1 MIRRE
6 ALTSLRA
13 CCIQGGC
20 TLIMALNSEIPLP
33 NTRPPR
39 WLLKPVPED
48 VAGLAAESGLH
59 PILAL
64 LLAQR
69 GVTTP
74 SQIRDFLV
82 PKLASLGDPMLL
94 PEMGIAVER
103 ILQAVD
109 QKQRVALYGDYDVD
123 GVTSMA
129 LMHLTLKAYGLEPH
143 LFLPSRMDEGYG
155 LSLDGFGRLF
165 EEFGKPDLLLA
176 LDCGTTS
183 IKELAWLRE
192 QEVDCVIID
201 HHELAPQ
208 GRPECIA
215 LVNPKLGDSY
225 HYFCTA
231 GLVFKVA
238 HALMK
243 TRRVEG
249 FDLKETLDLVA
260 LGTVADLVP
269 LIDENR
275 LLVRRGLEALA
286 QTERTGLR
294 ALKLTAG
301 VDGFI
306 QTHHVGFRL
315 GPRLNAAGRLD
326 TAATSLQ
333 LLLAEDPLVASEY
346 AALLESH
353 NRDRQG
359 VELAV
364 YNEAEQMLLALGDM
378 DQHTAIVLG
387 SRNWHPGVVGIVA
400 SRISRLV
407 NRPTILFSFD
417 ENGVGKGSGR
427 SIPGFSLVEAIDIC
441 REHIL
446 RGGGH
451 AMAAGVSVMEEKL
464 EVFRAAFCEA
474 ARLALTE
481 ENLTSVLELDAEVR
495 LSEFNLDFLQ
505 NFRLME
511 PFGQRN
517 PEPVFL
523 CRNVTPRLPGRLMKE
538 KHLRVMLTQDGAS
551 MEARWFNAPLKD
563 MPKPPWDV
571 AMRVQRNY
579 WRGEEQWQLT
589 LDAVRTSES
598 PSR

>member
-1 MIRRE
+1 
-6 ALTSLRA
+6 
-13 CCIQGGC
+13 
-20 TLIMALNSEIPLP
+20 MALASEIPLP

-39 WLLKPVPED
+39 WLLKPVPDSAED
-48 VAGLAAESGLH
+48 VAAESGLH
-59 PILAL
+59 PILAK

-69 GVTTP
+69 GFTTAP
-74 SQIRDFLV
+74 QIRDFLV
-82 PKLASLGDPMLL
+82 PKLASLGDPLVL
-94 PEMGIAVER
+94 PEMPAAVAR

-109 QKQRVALYGDYDVD
+109 QGQRVALYGDYDVD

-129 LMHLTLKAYGLEPH
+129 LMYLTLKAYGVKPH

-155 LSLDGFGRLF
+155 LSMDGFARLF
-165 EEFGKPDLLLA
+165 DEFGKPDLLLA

-183 IKELAWLRE
+183 IKELNWLRE
-192 QEVDCVIID
+192 QGVDCVIID
-201 HHELAPQ
+201 HHELAPE
-208 GRPECIA
+208 GRPPCIA
-215 LVNPKLGDSY
+215 LVNPKLGTDY

-238 HALMK
+238 HALLK
-243 TRRVEG
+243 TRRMES

-269 LIDENR
+269 LMDENR

-286 QTERTGLR
+286 QTQRIGLR

-326 TAATSLQ
+326 TALTSLQ
-333 LLLAEDPLVASEY
+333 LLLEEDPLVAAEY

-353 NRDRQG
+353 NKDRQG

-364 YNEAEQMLLALGDM
+364 YNEAEAMLLAMGDM
-378 DQHTAIVLG
+378 DQHHAVVLG

-400 SRISRLV
+400 SRLSRLV

-417 ENGVGKGSGR
+417 ENGMGKGSGR
-427 SIPGFSLVEAIDIC
+427 SIPGFSLVKAIDIC
-441 REHIL
+441 REHIV

-451 AMAAGVSVMEEKL
+451 AMAAGVSVSEAKL
-464 EVFRAAFCEA
+464 EVFRTAFCEA
-474 ARLALTE
+474 ARKSLTD
-481 ENLTSVLELDAEVR
+481 ENLTAVLELDVEVR
-495 LSEFNLDFLQ
+495 LSELSLDFFQ

-517 PEPVFL
+517 SEPIFL
-523 CRNVTPRLPGRLMKE
+523 CKSVTPRLPGRLMKE
-538 KHLRVMLTQDGAS
+538 KHLRIILSQDGAS
-551 MEARWFNAPLKD
+551 MEARWFNAPLQNL
-563 MPKPPWDV
+563 PEPPWDV

-589 LDAVRTSES
+589 LDAVRSAE
-598 PSR
+598 

>member
-1 MIRRE
+1 MPE
-6 ALTSLRA
+6 TAA
-13 CCIQGGC
+13 E
-20 TLIMALNSEIPLP
+20 LIS
-33 NTRPPR
+33 
-39 WLLKPVPED
+39 
-48 VAGLAAESGLH
+48 ESGLH
-59 PILAL
+59 PILSL

-69 GVTTP
+69 GFTGTA
-74 SQIRDFLV
+74 QIRDFLV
-82 PKLASLGDPMLL
+82 PKLASLGDPTVL
-94 PEMGIAVER
+94 PEMNRAVER

-109 QKQRVALYGDYDVD
+109 QNQRIALYGDYDVD

-129 LMHLTLKAYGLEPH
+129 LMYLTLKAYGIRAH

-155 LSLDGFGRLF
+155 LSLDGFARLF

-183 IKELAWLRE
+183 TKELKWLHE
-192 QEVDCVIID
+192 QGVDCVIVD
-201 HHELAPQ
+201 HHELAPE

-215 LVNPKLGDSY
+215 LVNPKLGDDY

-286 QTERTGLR
+286 QTQRIGLR
-294 ALKLTAG
+294 ALKLIAG
-301 VDGFI
+301 VDGFV

-326 TAATSLQ
+326 TALTSLQ
-333 LLLAEDPLVASEY
+333 LLLEEDPLVAAEY

-364 YNEAEQMLLALGDM
+364 YNEAEQMLLAMGDM
-378 DQHTAIVLG
+378 DQHSAVVLG

-400 SRISRLV
+400 SRLSRLV

-417 ENGVGKGSGR
+417 ENGMGKGSGR
-427 SIPGFSLVEAIDIC
+427 SIPGFSLVEAIEVC
-441 REHIL
+441 REHIV

-451 AMAAGVSVMEEKL
+451 AMAAGVSVTEAKL
-464 EVFRAAFCEA
+464 DIFRTTFCEA
-474 ARLALTE
+474 ARIALSE
-481 ENLTSVLELDAEVR
+481 ESLTAVLELDVEVK
-495 LSEFNLDFLQ
+495 LSELTLDFLQ

-517 PEPVFL
+517 SEPVFL
-523 CRNVTPRLPGRLMKE
+523 CRGVMPRLPGRLMKE

-563 MPKPPWDV
+563 MPNTPWDV

-589 LDAVRTSES
+589 LDAVRTAE
-598 PSR
+598 

>member
-1 MIRRE
+1 
-6 ALTSLRA
+6 
-13 CCIQGGC
+13 
-20 TLIMALNSEIPLP
+20 MALNSEIPLP

-39 WLLKPVPED
+39 WLLKPVPES
-48 VAGLAAESGLH
+48 AAELIAESGLH
-59 PILAL
+59 PILSL

-69 GVTTP
+69 GLTGTA
-74 SQIRDFLV
+74 QIREFLV
-82 PKLASLGDPMLL
+82 PKLASLGDPTVL
-94 PEMGIAVER
+94 PEMNKAVER

-129 LMHLTLKAYGLEPH
+129 LMYLTLKAYGIQAH

-155 LSLDGFGRLF
+155 LSLDGFARLF

-183 IKELAWLRE
+183 TRELKWLHE
-192 QEVDCVIID
+192 QGVDCVIVD
-201 HHELAPQ
+201 HHELAPE
-208 GRPECIA
+208 GRPECVA
-215 LVNPKLGDSY
+215 LVNPKLGDDY

-243 TRRVEG
+243 TRRIEG

-269 LIDENR
+269 LVDENR

-286 QTERTGLR
+286 QTQRVGLR
-294 ALKLTAG
+294 ALKLIAG
-301 VDGFI
+301 VEGFV

-326 TAATSLQ
+326 TALTSLQ
-333 LLLAEDPLVASEY
+333 LLLEEDPLVASEY

-364 YNEAEQMLLALGDM
+364 YNEAEQMLLAMGDM
-378 DQHTAIVLG
+378 DQHHAVVLG

-400 SRISRLV
+400 SRLSRLV

-427 SIPGFSLVEAIDIC
+427 SIPGFSLVEAIEVC
-441 REHIL
+441 REHIV

-451 AMAAGVSVMEEKL
+451 AMAAGVSVTEAKFDI
-464 EVFRAAFCEA
+464 FRTTFCEA
-474 ARLALTE
+474 ARKALSE
-481 ENLTSVLELDAEVR
+481 ESLTAVLELDAEVK
-495 LSEFNLDFLQ
+495 LSEFTLEFLQ

-523 CRNVTPRLPGRLMKE
+523 CRGVMPRLPGRLMKE

-571 AMRVQRNY
+571 AMRVQRNH
-579 WRGEEQWQLT
+579 WRGEEQWQIT
-589 LDAVRTSES
+589 LDAVRSAE
-598 PSR
+598 

>member
-1 MIRRE
+1 
-6 ALTSLRA
+6 
-13 CCIQGGC
+13 
-20 TLIMALNSEIPLP
+20 MALNSEIPLP
-33 NTRPPR
+33 NMRPPR
-39 WLLKPVPED
+39 WLLKPVPET
-48 VAGLAAESGLH
+48 AAELISESGLH
-59 PILAL
+59 PILSL

-69 GVTTP
+69 GFTGTA
-74 SQIRDFLV
+74 QIRDFLV
-82 PKLASLGDPMLL
+82 PKLASLGDPTVL
-94 PEMGIAVER
+94 PEMNRAVER

-109 QKQRVALYGDYDVD
+109 QNQRIALYGDYDVD

-129 LMHLTLKAYGLEPH
+129 LMYLTLKAYGIRAH

-155 LSLDGFGRLF
+155 LSLDGFARLF

-183 IKELAWLRE
+183 TKELKWLHE
-192 QEVDCVIID
+192 QGVDCVIVD
-201 HHELAPQ
+201 HHELAPE

-215 LVNPKLGDSY
+215 LVNPKLGDDY

-286 QTERTGLR
+286 QTQRIGLR
-294 ALKLTAG
+294 ALKLIAG
-301 VDGFI
+301 VDGFV

-326 TAATSLQ
+326 TALTSLQ
-333 LLLAEDPLVASEY
+333 LLLEEDPLVAAEY

-364 YNEAEQMLLALGDM
+364 YNEAGQMLLAMGDM
-378 DQHTAIVLG
+378 DQHSAVVLG

-400 SRISRLV
+400 SRLSRLV

-417 ENGVGKGSGR
+417 ENGMGKGSGR
-427 SIPGFSLVEAIDIC
+427 SIPGFSLVEAIEVC
-441 REHIL
+441 REHIV

-451 AMAAGVSVMEEKL
+451 AMAAGVSVTEAKL
-464 EVFRAAFCEA
+464 DIFRTTFCEA
-474 ARLALTE
+474 ARIALSE
-481 ENLTSVLELDAEVR
+481 ESLTAVLELDVEVK
-495 LSEFNLDFLQ
+495 LSELTLDFLQ

-517 PEPVFL
+517 SEPVFL
-523 CRNVTPRLPGRLMKE
+523 CRGVMPRLPGRLMKE
-538 KHLRVMLTQDGAS
+538 KHLRVRLTQDGAS

-563 MPKPPWDV
+563 MPNTPWDV

-589 LDAVRTSES
+589 LDAVRTAE
-598 PSR
+598 

>member
-1 MIRRE
+1 
-6 ALTSLRA
+6 
-13 CCIQGGC
+13 
-20 TLIMALNSEIPLP
+20 MALNSEIPLP

-39 WLLKPVPED
+39 WLLKPVPES
-48 VAGLAAESGLH
+48 AAELIAESGLH
-59 PILAL
+59 PILSL

-69 GVTTP
+69 GFTGTA
-74 SQIRDFLV
+74 QIREFLV
-82 PKLASLGDPMLL
+82 PKLASLGDPTVL
-94 PEMGIAVER
+94 PEMNKAVER

-109 QKQRVALYGDYDVD
+109 LKQRVALYGDYDVD

-129 LMHLTLKAYGLEPH
+129 LMYLTLKAYGIQAH

-155 LSLDGFGRLF
+155 LSLDGFARLF

-183 IKELAWLRE
+183 TKELKWLHD
-192 QEVDCVIID
+192 QGVDCVIID
-201 HHELAPQ
+201 HHELAPE
-208 GRPECIA
+208 GRPECVA
-215 LVNPKLGDSY
+215 LVNPKLGDDY

-243 TRRVEG
+243 TRRIEG

-269 LIDENR
+269 LVDENR

-286 QTERTGLR
+286 QTQRVGLR
-294 ALKLTAG
+294 ALKLIAG
-301 VDGFI
+301 VDGFV

-326 TAATSLQ
+326 TALTSLQ
-333 LLLAEDPLVASEY
+333 LLLEEDPLVASEY

-364 YNEAEQMLLALGDM
+364 YNEAEQMLLAMGDM
-378 DQHTAIVLG
+378 DQHHAVVLG

-400 SRISRLV
+400 SRLSRLV

-427 SIPGFSLVEAIDIC
+427 SIPGFSLVEAIEVC
-441 REHIL
+441 REHIV

-451 AMAAGVSVMEEKL
+451 AMAAGVSVTEAKFDI
-464 EVFRAAFCEA
+464 FRTTFCEA
-474 ARLALTE
+474 ARKALSE
-481 ENLTSVLELDAEVR
+481 ESLTAVLELDAEVK
-495 LSEFNLDFLQ
+495 LSEFTLEFLQ

-523 CRNVTPRLPGRLMKE
+523 CRGVMPRLPGRLMKE

-551 MEARWFNAPLKD
+551 MEARWFNAPLND

-571 AMRVQRNY
+571 AMRVQRNH
-579 WRGEEQWQLT
+579 WRGEEQWQIT
-589 LDAVRTSES
+589 LDAVRSAE
-598 PSR
+598 

>member
-1 MIRRE
+1 MIPSE
-6 ALTSLRA
+6 ALTSLGA
-13 CCIQGGC
+13 CCIQGHY

-39 WLLKPVPED
+39 WLLKPVPEC
-48 VAGLAAESGLH
+48 AAELIAESGLH
-59 PILAL
+59 PILSL

-69 GVTTP
+69 GLTGTA
-74 SQIRDFLV
+74 QIREFLV
-82 PKLASLGDPMLL
+82 PKLASLGDPTVL
-94 PEMGIAVER
+94 PEMNKAVER

-129 LMHLTLKAYGLEPH
+129 LMYLTLKAYGIQAH

-155 LSLDGFGRLF
+155 LSLDGFARLF

-183 IKELAWLRE
+183 TRELKWLHE
-192 QEVDCVIID
+192 QGVDCVIVD
-201 HHELAPQ
+201 HHELAPE
-208 GRPECIA
+208 GRPECVA
-215 LVNPKLGDSY
+215 LVNPKLGDDY

-243 TRRVEG
+243 TRRIEG

-269 LIDENR
+269 LVDENR

-286 QTERTGLR
+286 QTQRVGLR
-294 ALKLTAG
+294 ALKLIAG
-301 VDGFI
+301 VEGFV

-326 TAATSLQ
+326 TALTSLQ
-333 LLLAEDPLVASEY
+333 LLLEEDPLVASEY

-364 YNEAEQMLLALGDM
+364 YNEAEQMLLAMGDM
-378 DQHTAIVLG
+378 DQHHAVVLG

-400 SRISRLV
+400 SRLSRLV

-427 SIPGFSLVEAIDIC
+427 SIPGFSLVEAIEVC
-441 REHIL
+441 REHIV

-451 AMAAGVSVMEEKL
+451 AMAAGVSVTEAKFDI
-464 EVFRAAFCEA
+464 FRTTFCEA
-474 ARLALTE
+474 ARKALSE
-481 ENLTSVLELDAEVR
+481 ESLTAVLELDAEVK
-495 LSEFNLDFLQ
+495 LSEFTLEFLQ

-523 CRNVTPRLPGRLMKE
+523 CRGVMPRLPGRLMKE

-571 AMRVQRNY
+571 AMRVQRNH
-579 WRGEEQWQLT
+579 WRGEEQWQIT
-589 LDAVRTSES
+589 LDAVRSAE
-598 PSR
+598 

>member
-1 MIRRE
+1 
-6 ALTSLRA
+6 
-13 CCIQGGC
+13 
-20 TLIMALNSEIPLP
+20 MALNSEIPLP

-39 WLLKPVPED
+39 WLLKPVPEC
-48 VAGLAAESGLH
+48 AAELIAESGLH
-59 PILAL
+59 PILSL

-69 GVTTP
+69 GLTGTA
-74 SQIRDFLV
+74 QIREFLV
-82 PKLASLGDPMLL
+82 PKLASLGDPTVL
-94 PEMGIAVER
+94 PEMNKAVER

-129 LMHLTLKAYGLEPH
+129 LMYLTLKAYGIQAH

-155 LSLDGFGRLF
+155 LSLDGFARLF

-183 IKELAWLRE
+183 TRELKWLHE
-192 QEVDCVIID
+192 QGVDCVIVD
-201 HHELAPQ
+201 HHELAPE
-208 GRPECIA
+208 GRPECVA
-215 LVNPKLGDSY
+215 LVNPKLGDDY

-243 TRRVEG
+243 TRRIEG

-269 LIDENR
+269 LVDENR

-286 QTERTGLR
+286 QTQRVGLR
-294 ALKLTAG
+294 ALKLIAG
-301 VDGFI
+301 VEGFV

-326 TAATSLQ
+326 TALTSLQ
-333 LLLAEDPLVASEY
+333 LLLEEDPLVASEY

-364 YNEAEQMLLALGDM
+364 YNEAEQMLLAMGDM
-378 DQHTAIVLG
+378 DQHHAVVLG

-400 SRISRLV
+400 SRLSRLV

-427 SIPGFSLVEAIDIC
+427 SIPGFSLVEAIEVC
-441 REHIL
+441 REHIV

-451 AMAAGVSVMEEKL
+451 AMAAGVSVTEAKFDI
-464 EVFRAAFCEA
+464 FRTTFCEA
-474 ARLALTE
+474 ARKALSE
-481 ENLTSVLELDAEVR
+481 ESLTAVLELDAEVK
-495 LSEFNLDFLQ
+495 LSEFTLEFLQ

-523 CRNVTPRLPGRLMKE
+523 CRGVMPRLPGRLMKE

-571 AMRVQRNY
+571 AMRVQRNH
-579 WRGEEQWQLT
+579 WRGEEQWQIT
-589 LDAVRTSES
+589 LDAVRSAE
-598 PSR
+598 

>member
-1 MIRRE
+1 MIPRE
-6 ALTSLRA
+6 ALTSLGA
-13 CCIQGGC
+13 CCIQGHYAS
-20 TLIMALNSEIPLP
+20 IMALNSEIPLP

-39 WLLKPVPED
+39 WLLKPVPES
-48 VAGLAAESGLH
+48 AAELIAESGLH
-59 PILAL
+59 PILSL

-69 GVTTP
+69 GFTGTA
-74 SQIRDFLV
+74 QIREFLV
-82 PKLASLGDPMLL
+82 PKLASLGDPTVL
-94 PEMGIAVER
+94 PEMNKAVER

-109 QKQRVALYGDYDVD
+109 LKQRVALYGDYDVD

-129 LMHLTLKAYGLEPH
+129 LMYLTLKAYGIQAH

-155 LSLDGFGRLF
+155 LSLDGFARLF

-183 IKELAWLRE
+183 TKELKWLHD
-192 QEVDCVIID
+192 QGVDCVIID
-201 HHELAPQ
+201 HHELAPE
-208 GRPECIA
+208 GRPECVA
-215 LVNPKLGDSY
+215 LVNPKLGDDY

-243 TRRVEG
+243 TRRIEG

-269 LIDENR
+269 LVDENR

-286 QTERTGLR
+286 QTQRVGLR
-294 ALKLTAG
+294 ALKLIAG
-301 VDGFI
+301 VDGFV

-326 TAATSLQ
+326 TALTSLQ
-333 LLLAEDPLVASEY
+333 LLLEEDPLVASEY

-364 YNEAEQMLLALGDM
+364 YNEAEQMLLAMGDM
-378 DQHTAIVLG
+378 DQHHAVVLG

-400 SRISRLV
+400 SRLSRLV

-427 SIPGFSLVEAIDIC
+427 SIPGFSLVEAIEVC
-441 REHIL
+441 REHIV

-451 AMAAGVSVMEEKL
+451 AMAAGVSVTEAKFDI
-464 EVFRAAFCEA
+464 FRTTFCEA
-474 ARLALTE
+474 ARKALSE
-481 ENLTSVLELDAEVR
+481 ESLTAVLELDAEVK
-495 LSEFNLDFLQ
+495 LSEFTLEFLQ

-523 CRNVTPRLPGRLMKE
+523 CRGVMPRLPGRLMKE

-551 MEARWFNAPLKD
+551 MEARWFNAPLND

-571 AMRVQRNY
+571 AMRVQRNH
-579 WRGEEQWQLT
+579 WRGEEQWQIT
-589 LDAVRTSES
+589 LDAVRSAE
-598 PSR
+598 

>member
-1 MIRRE
+1 
-6 ALTSLRA
+6 
-13 CCIQGGC
+13 
-20 TLIMALNSEIPLP
+20 MALNSEIPLP

-39 WLLKPVPED
+39 WLLKPVPES
-48 VAGLAAESGLH
+48 AAELIAESGLH
-59 PILAL
+59 PILSL

-69 GVTTP
+69 GLTGTA
-74 SQIRDFLV
+74 QIREFLV
-82 PKLASLGDPMLL
+82 PKLASLGDPTVL
-94 PEMGIAVER
+94 PEMNKAVER

-129 LMHLTLKAYGLEPH
+129 LMYLTLKAYGIHAH

-183 IKELAWLRE
+183 TKELKWLRD
-192 QEVDCVIID
+192 QGVDCVIVD
-201 HHELAPQ
+201 HHELAPE
-208 GRPECIA
+208 GRPECVA
-215 LVNPKLGDSY
+215 LVNPKLGDDY

-243 TRRVEG
+243 TRRIEG

-269 LIDENR
+269 LVDENR

-286 QTERTGLR
+286 QTQRVGLR
-294 ALKLTAG
+294 ALKLIAG
-301 VDGFI
+301 VDGFV

-326 TAATSLQ
+326 TALTSLQ
-333 LLLAEDPLVASEY
+333 LLLEEDPLVASEY

-364 YNEAEQMLLALGDM
+364 YNEAEQMLLAMGDM
-378 DQHTAIVLG
+378 DQHHAVVLG

-400 SRISRLV
+400 SRLSRLV

-427 SIPGFSLVEAIDIC
+427 SIPGFSLVEAIEVC
-441 REHIL
+441 REHIV

-451 AMAAGVSVMEEKL
+451 AMAAGVSVTEAKFDI
-464 EVFRAAFCEA
+464 FRTTFCEA
-474 ARLALTE
+474 ARKALSE
-481 ENLTSVLELDAEVR
+481 ESLTAVLELDAEVK
-495 LSEFNLDFLQ
+495 LSEFTLEFLQ

-523 CRNVTPRLPGRLMKE
+523 CRGVMPRLPGRLMKE

-563 MPKPPWDV
+563 LPKPPWDV
-571 AMRVQRNY
+571 AMRVQRNH
-579 WRGEEQWQLT
+579 WRGEEQWQIT
-589 LDAVRTSES
+589 LDAVRSAE
-598 PSR
+598 